1 MSVEELFAEL
11 RKLNRGDK
19 LRAMQVLV
27 SELASEEEALLTPGA
42 SYEVWSPLDA
52 PEAAATLTRLL
63 DADKAA
69 RDA

>member
-27 SELASEEEALLTPGA
+27 AELASEEEALLIPGA
-42 SYEVWSPLDA
+42 SY
-52 PEAAATLTRLL
+52 
-63 DADKAA
+63 
-69 RDA
+69 